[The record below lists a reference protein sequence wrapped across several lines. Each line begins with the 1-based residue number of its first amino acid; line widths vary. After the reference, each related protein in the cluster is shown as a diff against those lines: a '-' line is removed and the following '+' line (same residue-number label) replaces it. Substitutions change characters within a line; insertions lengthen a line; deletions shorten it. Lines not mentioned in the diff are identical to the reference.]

1 MNRMNELTEIVPS
14 EPDFTIDWNRIENGF
29 MHIYAADMARTQQN
43 PKYHAEGDVWT
54 HTKMVCE
61 SLVSY
66 DMYRQLSDRHRQE
79 LFIAALLHDV
89 GKISTTRLENGEWT
103 SPNHAIV
110 GANIVRE
117 LMWRDYGLCGTKELQ
132 NFRETICL
140 LVRYHMTAPYIFES
154 NDPDFR
160 LIKTASNGELAL
172 DFTLKLLFIL
182 SKADVEGKIS
192 ENNRKSSETVILD
205 AELAKEAGCYHHPL
219 RFSSSYAEFAYLL
232 GRNVT
237 PDTELYND
245 TQLEVILL
253 CGLPG
258 TGKDTWIN
266 ERYADYPVVSLDDI
280 REEYGISPVGDQQEV
295 VRIAKARAKQ
305 YLRDKQSFVWNAT
318 SITTDIRSQL
328 INLFVRYHAYVKI
341 VFLETEWEENR
352 RRNSERLDKVPE
364 SVIERMLKK
373 LILPERF
380 EAHEVEWICV

>member
-1 MNRMNELTEIVPS
+1 MYRMNELIEIVPS
-14 EPDFTIDWNRIENGF
+14 EPDFTVDWDRIENGVMRYF
-29 MHIYAADMARTQQN
+29 VSAMSKTQQN
-43 PKYHAEGDVWT
+43 PRYHAEGNVWI
-54 HTKMVCE
+54 HTKMVIE
-61 SLVSY
+61 SLVKEPE
-66 DMYRQLSDRHRQE
+66 YRSLNERQRQE

-89 GKISTTRLENGEWT
+89 GKISTTKLENGEWT

-110 GANIVRE
+110 GANIVRD
-117 LMWRDYGLCGTKELQ
+117 LLWREYGLCGTKELQ

-154 NDPDFR
+154 DDPAFR
-160 LIKTASNGELAL
+160 LIKTASNGELAP
-172 DFTLKLLFIL
+172 DFSLELLLIL
-182 SKADVEGKIS
+182 SKADIEGKIS
-192 ENNRKSSETVILD
+192 EGNRKSADTVILD
-205 AELAKEAGCYHHPL
+205 AELAKEAGCYHHPV
-219 RFSSSYAEFAYLL
+219 RFSSAYTEFAYLS

-253 CGLPG
+253 SGLPG

-266 ERYADYPVVSLDDI
+266 EHYADYPVVSLDDI
-280 REEYGISPVGDQQEV
+280 RKEYGISPVGNQQEV
-295 VRIAKARAKQ
+295 ARIAKARAKQ

-318 SITTDIRSQL
+318 SITADIRSQL

-341 VFLETEWEENR
+341 VFLETEWEENL
-352 RRNSERLDKVPE
+352 RRNAERMNKVSE

-380 EAHEVEWICV
+380 EAHEVEWLCV

>member
-1 MNRMNELTEIVPS
+1 MNRLNELTAIVPS
-14 EPDFTIDWNRIENGF
+14 EPDFTIDWNRIEKGF
-29 MHIYAADMARTQQN
+29 MRMYADDMARTLQN
-43 PKYHAEGDVWT
+43 PKYHAEGDVWS

-89 GKISTTRLENGEWT
+89 GKISTTKLENGEWT

-154 NDPDFR
+154 DDPDFR
-160 LIKTASNGELAL
+160 LIKTASNGELAP

-219 RFSSSYAEFAYLL
+219 RFSSSYTEFAYLS

-253 CGLPG
+253 SGLPG

-266 ERYADYPVVSLDDI
+266 KNYADYPMVSLDGI
-280 REEYGISPVGDQQEV
+280 REEFGISPVGNQQEV
-295 VRIAKARAKQ
+295 VRISKARAKQ

-318 SITTDIRSQL
+318 SITADIRSQL
-328 INLFVRYHAYVKI
+328 INLFICYRAYVKI
-341 VFLETEWEENR
+341 VFLETDWEENL
-352 RRNSERLDKVPE
+352 RRNAERSDKVPE

>member
-1 MNRMNELTEIVPS
+1 MNRLNELTAIVPS
-14 EPDFTIDWNRIENGF
+14 EPDFTIDWNRIEKGF
-29 MHIYAADMARTQQN
+29 MRMYADDMARTLQN
-43 PKYHAEGDVWT
+43 PKYHAEGDVWS

-61 SLVSY
+61 SLVSG
-66 DMYRQLSDRHRQE
+66 DMFRQLSERFRQE

-89 GKISTTRLENGEWT
+89 GKIATTKLEYGEWV
-103 SPNHAIV
+103 SPNHAIA

-117 LMWRDYGLCGTKELQ
+117 LLWRDYGLCGTKELQ

-154 NDPDFR
+154 DDPAFR
-160 LIKTASNGELAL
+160 LIKTASNGELAK

-182 SKADVEGKIS
+182 SKADAEGKIS
-192 ENNRKSSETVILD
+192 DNNCKSVETVLLD
-205 AELAKEAGCYHHPL
+205 AELAKEADCYENPL
-219 RFSSSYAEFAYLL
+219 GFSSAYTEFAYLS
-232 GRNVT
+232 GRNVM

-258 TGKDTWIN
+258 TGKDTWIKEN
-266 ERYADYPVVSLDDI
+266 YADYPVVSLDDI
-280 REEYGISPVGDQQEV
+280 RNECDISSLGNQQEV
-295 VRIAKARAKQ
+295 VRIAKSRAKQ
-305 YLRDKQSFVWNAT
+305 YLREKQSFVWNAT
-318 SITTDIRSQL
+318 SITADIRSQL

-373 LILPERF
+373 LVLPKRF